1 MDLKN
6 KKDINFVRSM
16 SEMDYLAEWLN
27 LPHENKKFSSDNWLR
42 KKVEEIIAYTDT
54 QSRKRVTLFNQLIKE
69 NPVILQLERQDKD
82 RRVNWMR
89 SYRFR
94 EENPVI
100 PHMEE
105 KDLEEGEI
113 FAGFRTETTTGSILS
128 LIWRIF
134 INGDWKRFKQCPQCK
149 KWFVDKTRN
158 KKKDRCS
165 AHCTWQ
171 WWSRERR
178 KEEGHKISKVKIK
191 RRRKRG

>member
-1 MDLKN
+1 MESKD
-6 KKDINFVRSM
+6 KKGINFVHGM
-16 SEMDYLAEWLN
+16 FEMDYLSEWLN
-27 LPHENKKFSSDNWLR
+27 LPYENNRIRSRSWLT
-42 KKVEEIIAYTDT
+42 KKVEQIILSASTEP
-54 QSRKRVTLFNQLIKE
+54 RKAVTLFNHLIKE

-82 RRVNWMR
+82 RRVNWLR
-89 SYRFR
+89 AYYFK
-94 EENPVI
+94 EQYPVI

-105 KDLEEGEI
+105 KELEEGKI
-113 FAGFRTETTTGSILS
+113 FAGFRTETTAGTILS

-158 KKKDRCS
+158 NKKDRCS

-178 KEEGHKISKVKIK
+178 IEEGHKLSKVKIK
-191 RRRKRG
+191 R